1 MVNVPMMHFGG
12 LYIPREL
19 GEGLI
24 KLIEENN
31 EIEAIRLLRENAGI
45 DLKTAKNA
53 VDCYKKEN
61 DFNEDNESQK
71 GKGAFSRTGKMII
84 VICILILVGVVF
96 RNMLYNAV
104 ESLFLKPVI
113 YLYP

>member
-45 DLKTAKNA
+45 DLKSAKNA

-61 DFNEDNESQK
+61 SLNGNKTSKK
-71 GKGAFSRTGKMII
+71 GK
-84 VICILILVGVVF
+84 
-96 RNMLYNAV
+96 
-104 ESLFLKPVI
+104 SLFQKLIKW
-113 YLYP
+113 